1 MLWGCQN
8 ILVANSH
15 YHHAVTKVGKN
26 ELTPLALATWSFN
39 FVLHAGGLLFGSQF
53 RLRRV
58 ELELEVFQF
67 KLDFHAPQSKLRQIW
82 PSKLG
87 RTKLKLHVAKASGV

>member
-58 ELELEVFQF
+58 ELELEVFQSSWISTRRNRNCA
-67 KLDFHAPQSKLRQIW
+67 KSGRAGW
-82 PSKLG
+82 VGPS
-87 RTKLKLHVAKASGV
+87 